1 MLGMLIWKPHLGTLA
16 NSFIILAL
24 MGWLCLLWYRYRS
37 RYAVARTLQLLAPKL
52 AFTILAVVALM
63 DPAWRNVKP
72 SDDSQK
78 VAVVVDV
85 STSMDVEDMVVKD
98 GGSDSRANRAQRIL
112 KDIQGELKGIAS
124 VENYQFDID
133 ILAAEEEPG
142 SGTRKTDLGRTVV
155 SLSEKPDLSD
165 CKAVVIVTDGGDEVI
180 RSERL
185 PEVPIYIAGIGT
197 EPSTWDDLEISN
209 TDIPEEVELDTPFKV
224 SADIAVHSTS
234 DEFATKTAEVGV
246 SIEKQVAGQYQQ
258 LSAVT
263 VDPRKNNGRVEF
275 DLPAEEAGG
284 VYHYRL
290 SVKDVDGEMT
300 VLNNTREFAVDVRE
314 KSINVLLYG
323 NMLDVNFS
331 MLKRELSED
340 ETIKL
345 TSVYRKNAEVFLI
358 DGARQEGDQVFSRG
372 FPADEEVLDLYTCIV
387 LGSFP
392 ADFISP
398 ASFDAIRRYVEDGG
412 NLVLLGGPK
421 SFDRG
426 GYFKTALAPLI
437 PWKESNDPRGISAGQ
452 FPVMIPPEGTGH
464 GLSSATA
471 AILKSVTAPVFY
483 SVNKVGARRSGAL
496 SLMNASV
503 GSQIVPIVALQP
515 YGKGQTLGVATDTLW
530 RWSRMEGDISGAF
543 AQFWRDSIRYMA
555 GEIEGG
561 RFLTVAWDR
570 KRYRPSEQGH
580 AEIGIVGRYAEG
592 EVYLKGS
599 VEHAGTTQDL
609 SIVLKDG
616 NDFQT
621 KVFFPDRGD
630 YKVKLE
636 ATLAGEPLDTY
647 ERVIRVGSNVSE
659 GADLAVDHPFLENL
673 AARSGGNYQ
682 READA
687 DQLIQ
692 RLKAMLMT
700 SADPHDTPLV
710 REPDLFGVLPIFILL
725 VMSVL
730 LWEWVLRRR
739 MNIV

>member
-1 MLGMLIWKPHLGTLA
+1 MIGMLIWKPHLGTLA
-16 NSFIILAL
+16 NSLVILAL
-24 MGWLCLLWYRYRS
+24 MGWLCILWYRYRS
-37 RYAVARTLQLLAPKL
+37 RYAVSRTMQLLAPKL
-52 AFTILAVVALM
+52 LFTILAVVALM

-72 SDDSQK
+72 TDDSQK

-85 STSMDVEDMVVKD
+85 STSMDVEDD
-98 GGSDSRANRAQRIL
+98 GSDSRGGRALQISKDIHAEL
-112 KDIQGELKGIAS
+112 KDIAS
-124 VENYQFDID
+124 VENYQFDVD
-133 ILAAEEEPG
+133 ILAAKEDPA
-142 SGTRKTDLGRTVV
+142 SGTRNTDLGRTVV
-155 SLSEKPDLSD
+155 SLSEKPDLFD
-165 CKAVVIVTDGGDEVI
+165 CKAVVMVTDGGDEVI

-185 PEVPIYIAGIGT
+185 PGVPIYIAGVGT

-209 TDIPEEVELDTPFKV
+209 ADVPEDVELDTPFKI
-224 SADIAVHSTS
+224 SADIVVHSAS
-234 DEFATKTAEVGV
+234 DEFAKKNAEVEV
-246 SIEKQVAGQYQQ
+246 SIEKQVAGQYEQ

-284 VYHYRL
+284 VYNYRL

-314 KSINVLLYG
+314 KRINVLLYG

-331 MLKRELSED
+331 MLKRELSD
-340 ETIKL
+340 DATIKL

-358 DGARQEGDQVFSRG
+358 DGARQDGDEVFSRG
-372 FPADEEVLDLYTCIV
+372 FPTDEAVLDLYTCIV

-392 ADFISP
+392 ADFINP
-398 ASFDAIRRYVEDGG
+398 ASFTAIRKYVEDGG

-421 SFDRG
+421 SFDKG
-426 GYFKTALAPLI
+426 GYYKTALAPLI
-437 PWKESNDPRGISAGQ
+437 PWKESSDPRGISAGQ
-452 FPVMIPPEGTGH
+452 FPVVIPPEGSGH
-464 GLSSATA
+464 GLSSATV
-471 AILKSVTAPVFY
+471 AILKSVPAPVFY
-483 SVNKVGARRSGAL
+483 SVNKVGERRSGAL

-503 GSQIVPIVALQP
+503 GSQIVPIVVLQP

-561 RFLTVAWDR
+561 RFLTVGWDR
-570 KRYRPSEQGH
+570 KRYRPSEEAH
-580 AEIGIVGRYAEG
+580 AEIGVVGRYAEG
-592 EVYLKGS
+592 EVHLKGS
-599 VEHAGTTQDL
+599 VEYEGTTQEL

-621 KVFFPDRGD
+621 EVFFPGRGD
-630 YKVKLE
+630 YKIKLE

-647 ERVIRVGSNVSE
+647 ERVLRVGSSVSE

-682 READA
+682 READTE
-687 DQLIQ
+687 QLIE
-692 RLKAMLMT
+692 RLKAMLVT

-710 REPDLFGVLPIFILL
+710 SKPALFGVLPYFILL
-725 VMSVL
+725 VMCIL

>member
-1 MLGMLIWKPHLGTLA
+1 MIGMLIWKPHLGTLA
-16 NSFIILAL
+16 NSLVILAL

-37 RYAVARTLQLLAPKL
+37 RYAVPRTIQLLTPKL
-52 AFTILAVVALM
+52 LFTILAIVALM
-63 DPAWRNVKP
+63 DPAWRNARP

-78 VAVVVDV
+78 VAVVNDI
-85 STSMDVEDMVVKD
+85 STSMDVEDD
-98 GGSDSRANRAQRIL
+98 GSNSRTGRAQEMMNAIE
-112 KDIQGELKGIAS
+112 GELKGIAS
-124 VENYQFDID
+124 VENYHFDVD
-133 ILAAEEEPG
+133 ILEAEDAPVN
-142 SGTRKTDLGRTVV
+142 GTRNTDLGRTVV
-155 SLSEKPDLSD
+155 SLSENPGLSD
-165 CKAVVIVTDGGDEVI
+165 CKAVVLVTDGGDELI

-185 PEVPIYIAGIGT
+185 PDVPIYILGVGT
-197 EPSTWDDLEISN
+197 DSSTWDDLEISN

-224 SADIAVHSTS
+224 SADIVVHSKS
-234 DEFATKTAEVGV
+234 DDFAKKTEEVDV
-246 SIEKQVAGQYQQ
+246 WIEKEVAGQYQQ
-258 LSAVT
+258 LQSVR

-275 DLPAEEAGG
+275 ELPAEETEG
-284 VYHYRL
+284 VYNFRL

-300 VLNNTREFAVDVRE
+300 TLNNTREFAVDVRE

-331 MLKRELSED
+331 MLKREFSDD

-372 FPADEEVLDLYTCIV
+372 FPADEEVLNLYTCIV

-392 ADFISP
+392 AEFINP
-398 ASFDAIRRYVEDGG
+398 ASFTAIKQYVENGG

-421 SFDRG
+421 SFDKG

-437 PWKESNDPRGISAGQ
+437 PWKESNAARGISAGQ
-452 FPVMIPPEGTGH
+452 FPVVIPPEGSGH

-471 AILKSVTAPVFY
+471 AILKDVTSPVFY
-483 SVNKVGARRSGAL
+483 SVNKVGERRSGAL

-503 GSQIVPIVALQP
+503 GAQIVPVVALQP

-561 RFLTVAWDR
+561 RFLTVDWDR
-570 KRYRPSEQGH
+570 KRYRPSEEAH
-580 AEIGIVGRYAEG
+580 ADISVVGRYAEG
-592 EVYLKGS
+592 EVHLKGS
-599 VEHAGTTQDL
+599 VEHEGTTQEL
-609 SIVLKDG
+609 SIILTDA
-616 NDFQT
+616 NDFTT

-630 YKVKLE
+630 YKIKLE
-636 ATLAGEPLDTY
+636 ATLAGEPLDSY
-647 ERVIRVGSNVSE
+647 QRVLRVGSNVSE

-682 READA
+682 READTG
-687 DQLIQ
+687 QLIE
-692 RLKAMLMT
+692 RLNAMLMT

-710 REPDLFGVLPIFILL
+710 REPALFGVLPIFILL
-725 VMSVL
+725 VMGVL
-730 LWEWVLRRR
+730 VWEWFLRRR

>member
-1 MLGMLIWKPHLGTLA
+1 MIGMLIWKPHLGTLA
-16 NSFIILAL
+16 NSFVILAL

-37 RYAVARTLQLLAPKL
+37 RYAISRTMQLLAPKVL
-52 AFTILAVVALM
+52 FTILAVVALM

-72 SDDSQK
+72 TDDSQK

-85 STSMDVEDMVVKD
+85 STSMDVEDD
-98 GGSDSRANRAQRIL
+98 GSDSRTKRALQIL
-112 KDIQGELKGIAS
+112 KDIQGELQGIAS
-124 VENYQFDID
+124 VENYQFDVD
-133 ILAAEEEPG
+133 ILAAEEDPA
-142 SGTRKTDLGRTVV
+142 SGTRNTDLGRTVV

-165 CKAVVIVTDGGDEVI
+165 CKAVVLITDGGDEVI

-185 PEVPIYIAGIGT
+185 PGVPIYIVGVGT

-209 TDIPEEVELDTPFKV
+209 TDIPEEVELDTPFKI
-224 SADIAVHSTS
+224 SADIVVHSAS
-234 DEFATKTAEVGV
+234 DEFVEKTAEVEV
-246 SIEKQVAGQYQQ
+246 SIEKRVAGQYEQ

-300 VLNNTREFAVDVRE
+300 ALNNTREFAVDVRE
-314 KSINVLLYG
+314 KSITVLLYG

-331 MLKRELSED
+331 MLKREFSDD

-345 TSVYRKNAEVFLI
+345 TSVYRKNAQVFLI
-358 DGARQEGDQVFSRG
+358 EGARQDGDQVFLRG
-372 FPADEEVLDLYTCIV
+372 FPADEAVLDLYTCIV

-392 ADFISP
+392 ADFITP
-398 ASFDAIRRYVEDGG
+398 ASFTALRKYVEGGG
-412 NLVLLGGPK
+412 NLILLGGPK
-421 SFDRG
+421 SFDKG
-426 GYFKTALAPLI
+426 GYYKTALAPLI
-437 PWKESNDPRGISAGQ
+437 PWKQSNDARGISAGQ
-452 FPVMIPPEGTGH
+452 FPVMIPPEGSGH

-471 AILKSVTAPVFY
+471 AILKGVTAPVFF
-483 SVNKVGARRSGAL
+483 SVNNVGECRSGAL

-503 GSQIVPIVALQP
+503 GSQIVPIVVLQS
-515 YGKGQTLGVATDTLW
+515 YGKGQILGVATDTLW

-561 RFLTVAWDR
+561 RFLTVRWDR
-570 KRYRPSEQGH
+570 KRYRPSEEAH
-580 AEIGIVGRYAEG
+580 AEIGVVGRYAKG
-592 EVYLKGS
+592 EVHLKGT
-599 VEHAGTTQDL
+599 VEHAGTTQDI
-609 SIVLKDG
+609 SIVLTDG

-621 KVFFPDRGD
+621 KVYFPERGD
-630 YKVKLE
+630 YKIQLE

-647 ERVIRVGSNVSE
+647 ERVLRVGSSVSE

-687 DQLIQ
+687 E
-692 RLKAMLMT
+692 RATAPKP
-700 SADPHDTPLV
+700 ADA
-710 REPDLFGVLPIFILL
+710 
-725 VMSVL
+725 SVHT
-730 LWEWVLRRR
+730 
-739 MNIV
+739 

>member
-1 MLGMLIWKPHLGTLA
+1 MTGMLIWKPHLGTLA

-37 RYAVARTLQLLAPKL
+37 RYAVSRTMQLLAPKVL
-52 AFTILAVVALM
+52 FTILVVVALM

-78 VAVVVDV
+78 VAVVSDI
-85 STSMDVEDMVVKD
+85 STSMNVEDD
-98 GGSDSRANRAQRIL
+98 GSNSRTGRAL
-112 KDIQGELKGIAS
+112 KIGQTIQGELKGIAS
-124 VENYQFDID
+124 VENLQFDVD
-133 ILAAEEEPG
+133 ILAAKDDPAT
-142 SGTRKTDLGRTVV
+142 GTRNTDLGRTVV

-165 CKAVVIVTDGGDEVI
+165 CKAVVLITDGGDEVI

-185 PEVPIYIAGIGT
+185 PGVPIYIVGIGT
-197 EPSTWDDLEISN
+197 EPATWDDLEISN

-224 SADIAVHSTS
+224 SADIVVHSTS
-234 DEFATKTAEVGV
+234 DEFAKKTAEVDV
-246 SIEKQVAGQYQQ
+246 WIEKEVAGRYQQ
-258 LSAVT
+258 LQTVT
-263 VDPRKNNGRVEF
+263 VDPRKSNGRVEF
-275 DLPAEEAGG
+275 EIPAEQAEG

-300 VLNNTREFAVDVRE
+300 ALNNTRDFAVDVRE

-331 MLKRELSED
+331 MLKREFSDD

-345 TSVYRKNAEVFLI
+345 TAVYRKNAEVFLI
-358 DGARQEGDQVFSRG
+358 DGARQDGDQVFSRG
-372 FPADEEVLDLYTCIV
+372 FPADVEVLKLYTCIV

-392 ADFISP
+392 SDFINP
-398 ASFDAIRRYVEDGG
+398 ASFTAIKKYVEDGG

-421 SFDRG
+421 SFDKG

-437 PWKESNDPRGISAGQ
+437 PWKESNAARGISAGQ
-452 FPVMIPPEGTGH
+452 FPVVIPPEGSGH
-464 GLSSATA
+464 GLTSATA
-471 AILKSVTAPVFY
+471 AILKDVPSPVFY
-483 SVNKVGARRSGAL
+483 SVNKVGKRRSGAL

-503 GSQIVPIVALQP
+503 GSQIVPIVVLQP

-543 AQFWRDSIRYMA
+543 HQFWRDSIRYLA

-561 RFLTVAWDR
+561 RFLNVKWDR
-570 KRYRPSEQGH
+570 KRYRPSEQGQ

-621 KVFFPDRGD
+621 KVFFPERGD
-630 YKVKLE
+630 YTIKLE

-647 ERVIRVGSNVSE
+647 QRVIRVGSSVSE

-687 DQLIQ
+687 EQLIQ
-692 RLKAMLMT
+692 RLRAMLMT

-710 REPDLFGVLPIFILL
+710 REPLLFGVLPVYILL
-725 VMSVL
+725 VMSAL

-739 MNIV
+739 INIV

>member
-16 NSFIILAL
+16 NSFVILAL

-37 RYAVARTLQLLAPKL
+37 RYAVPRTMQLLAPKVL
-52 AFTILAVVALM
+52 FTILAVVALM

-72 SDDSQK
+72 TDDSQK

-85 STSMDVEDMVVKD
+85 STSMDVEDD
-98 GGSDSRANRAQRIL
+98 GADSRTKRALQIMN
-112 KDIQGELKGIAS
+112 DIQGELKGIAS
-124 VENYQFDID
+124 VENYQFDVN
-133 ILAAEEEPG
+133 ILAAKEDPA
-142 SGTRKTDLGRTVV
+142 SGTRNTDLGRTVV

-165 CKAVVIVTDGGDEVI
+165 CKAVVLITDGGDEVI

-185 PEVPIYIAGIGT
+185 PGVPIYIAGVGT

-224 SADIAVHSTS
+224 SADIVVHSAS
-234 DEFATKTAEVGV
+234 DEFVEKTAEVEV
-246 SIEKQVAGQYQQ
+246 SIEKRVAGQYEQ

-284 VYHYRL
+284 VYNYRL

-300 VLNNTREFAVDVRE
+300 SLNNTREFAVDVRE
-314 KSINVLLYG
+314 KSITVLLYG

-340 ETIKL
+340 ATIKL
-345 TSVYRKNAEVFLI
+345 TSVYRKNAQVFLI
-358 DGARQEGDQVFSRG
+358 DGARQDGDQVFSRG
-372 FPADEEVLDLYTCIV
+372 FPADEAALDMYTCIV

-398 ASFDAIRRYVEDGG
+398 ASFVALRTYVEGGG
-412 NLVLLGGPK
+412 NLILLGGPK
-421 SFDRG
+421 SFDKG
-426 GYFKTALAPLI
+426 GYYKTALAPLI
-437 PWKESNDPRGISAGQ
+437 PWKQSNDARGISAGQ
-452 FPVMIPPEGTGH
+452 FPVMIPPEGSGH

-483 SVNKVGARRSGAL
+483 SVNKVGERRSGAL

-503 GSQIVPIVALQP
+503 GSQIVPIVVLQP

-561 RFLTVAWDR
+561 RSLTVRWDR
-570 KRYRPSEQGH
+570 KRYRPSEEAH
-580 AEIGIVGRYAEG
+580 AEIGVVGRYAEG
-592 EVYLKGS
+592 EVHLKGT
-599 VEHAGTTQDL
+599 VEHAGTTQDI
-609 SIVLKDG
+609 SIVLTDG

-621 KVFFPDRGD
+621 KVYFPERGD
-630 YKVKLE
+630 YKIKLE

-647 ERVIRVGSNVSE
+647 ERVLRVGSSVSE

-682 READA
+682 REVGTE
-687 DQLIQ
+687 QLIQ
-692 RLKAMLMT
+692 HLKAMLMT

-710 REPDLFGVLPIFILL
+710 REPALFGMLPFYILL
-725 VMSVL
+725 VMGVL

-739 MNIV
+739 INIV